1 MARKRAST
9 AAVNQ
14 VSGRYAEWLSLHQE
28 QPPILYHYTTA
39 DGLFSMLQSGHMW
52 ATDSRYMNDP
62 TELRY
67 ATSMLREVM
76 AEELKGKQGGEV
88 ADWLKWILD
97 EQDAEARVYLASF
110 CADGDLLSQWRAYGA
125 FGGGY
130 ALGFDPS
137 CLYGRQKYEKRPYRI
152 LRKVIY
158 DAELQRRI
166 VRGWLTDLVSKKT
179 VPQRNALMRDFLN
192 FLSECLSTFKDPGY
206 REEAEWRLIQF
217 GRDETRTWTWPT
229 KFRAR
234 AGQVVPYADLDLSK
248 SRKPY
253 SGKLPLRVIVH
264 GPTLNPERAMRS
276 LQLFCASR
284 GFNADILDLRASK
297 IPFVG

>member
-9 AAVNQ
+9 AAANQ

-39 DGLFSMLQSGHMW
+39 DGLFSMLQSGHIW

-67 ATSMLREVM
+67 ATSLLREVM
-76 AEELKGKQGGEV
+76 AEELKGKKGSEV
-88 ADWLKWILD
+88 ADWLKWMLD

-130 ALGFDPS
+130 AMGFDPG

-158 DAELQRRI
+158 DAELQRLIIRS
-166 VRGWLTDLVSKKT
+166 WLTDLMRQQT
-179 VPQRNALMRDFLN
+179 VQQWNALTRDFLK

-217 GRDETRTWTWPT
+217 GRDETRTWAWPM

-234 AGQVVPYADLDLSK
+234 AGQIVPYADLDLSK
-248 SRKPY
+248 SKGQYNGR
-253 SGKLPLRVIVH
+253 LPLRVIVH

>member
-1 MARKRAST
+1 MPRKRANT
-9 AAVNQ
+9 AAVKEI
-14 VSGRYAEWLSLHQE
+14 SGRYAEWLSLHQE

-67 ATSMLREVM
+67 ATSLLREVM
-76 AEELKGKQGGEV
+76 AEELKGKQGRDVG
-88 ADWLKWILD
+88 DWLKWILD

-130 ALGFDPS
+130 ALGFDPG
-137 CLYGRQKYEKRPYRI
+137 CLYGRQTREKRPYRI

-166 VRGWLTDLVSKKT
+166 MRDWLTELVRQKT
-179 VPQRNALMRDFLN
+179 VQQRNAVARDFLN

-217 GRDETRTWTWPT
+217 GRDEARTWTWPT

-248 SRKPY
+248 SKGQLA
-253 SGKLPLRVIVH
+253 GKLPVRVIVH
-264 GPTLNPERAMRS
+264 GPTLNPARAMRS
-276 LQLFCASR
+276 LEQFCASR
-284 GFNADILDLRASK
+284 GFSADILDLRASK
-297 IPFVG
+297 IPFVS